1 MLRITGYGDNVW
13 SGLPDIVNTWKKY
26 GHGQP
31 KLDEDMVP
39 RLVRLV
45 FGLTRKTRLMMQR

>member
-31 KLDEDMVP
+31 KLEEDMS
-39 RLVRLV
+39 LAL
-45 FGLTRKTRLMMQR
+45 